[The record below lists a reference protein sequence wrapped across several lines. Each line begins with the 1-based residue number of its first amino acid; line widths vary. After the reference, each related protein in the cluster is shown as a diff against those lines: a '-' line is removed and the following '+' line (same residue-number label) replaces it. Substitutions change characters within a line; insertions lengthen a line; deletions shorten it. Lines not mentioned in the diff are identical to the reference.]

1 VIDSRPVEGNTAIR
15 RRREC
20 EVCAHRFTTYERVT
34 AILSVVK
41 RSGQIEPFDAEKLRR
56 GIESA
61 LADRPVPRGSVDAM
75 VRSIEQAAG
84 ARVGPVSSEDVG
96 ALVLARLRDVD
107 EMAFLRFASVYKD
120 FKEIEDFEREMAQLE
135 AGVEASDQQV

>member
-1 VIDSRPVEGNTAIR
+1 
-15 RRREC
+15 
-20 EVCAHRFTTYERVT
+20 
-34 AILSVVK
+34 
-41 RSGQIEPFDAEKLRR
+41 
-56 GIESA
+56 
-61 LADRPVPRGSVDAM
+61 
-75 VRSIEQAAG
+75 
-84 ARVGPVSSEDVG
+84 VG